1 MKDVW
6 EKVTK
11 IDMSGHGDV
20 VVCMPYN
27 FIIPQFLSDAD
38 YLSESS
44 KNTTNTLMMERMVNL
59 EKKVEEKNSEMMSML
74 QSINSKIGN
83 TPVGSQPTF
92 TQSYAICFSKSLDP
106 DPHRDK
112 RPDPHQMYADP

>member
-11 IDMSGHGDV
+11 IDMNGHGDV

-44 KNTTNTLMMERMVNL
+44 KNT
-59 EKKVEEKNSEMMSML
+59 SY
-74 QSINSKIGN
+74 
-83 TPVGSQPTF
+83 
-92 TQSYAICFSKSLDP
+92 TQNI
-106 DPHRDK
+106 
-112 RPDPHQMYADP
+112 